1 MIRTAGLKPKS
12 MHASARPIED
22 VHATSSRHLEATLTN
37 MRYFPFAALVVTAFG
52 SDAGAFFRLQLLSYC
67 YICALILLY
76 VCCDSLQLGC
86 LRCFTT
92 LRLRRS
98 RATGRTPFARAT
110 SALTVLR
117 WHRESRT
124 TGGAQRHTRT
134 HAQTHTLRPRTL
146 VS

>member
-1 MIRTAGLKPKS
+1 

-22 VHATSSRHLEATLTN
+22 VHATSTSFVHATSTSLRAPRRHPYN
-37 MRYFPFAALVVTAFG
+37 MRYLPFAALIVTAFSSG
-52 SDAGAFFRLQLLSYC
+52 AGAFFRLQLLSYY
-67 YICALILLY
+67 YICALIMLY

-86 LRCFTT
+86 LRCFTI

-98 RATGRTPFARAT
+98 RATAPTPCARAT

-124 TGGAQRHTRT
+124 TGGTQRHTST
-134 HAQTHTLRPRTL
+134 HAHTHKHTH
-146 VS
+146 